1 MRNQTL
7 TEGPLI
13 EATGLCKY
21 YRVPSQSLF
30 GKAGTSR
37 ALERVDFA
45 VQRGESMAVVG
56 ESGSGKSTLLKL
68 LLGLSRP
75 SQGEVRFDGML
86 VDSTSD
92 RLLWLRRR
100 TGIVFQDP
108 YSSFNPR
115 RTIGQTVAEPL
126 IATQAPGDHRA
137 AVIAMLDRLELPLGS
152 VDRYPHEFSGGQR
165 QRIAL
170 ARALVHGPE
179 LLVADE
185 PVSAL
190 DVLVRGRLLDLLSE
204 LRNELGLTLLT
215 VTHDLAVVPRVADR
229 IVVMQDGSI
238 VERGDVESIF
248 SRPKELYTRQLI
260 EALPRL
266 P

>member
-1 MRNQTL
+1 MSNQTL
-7 TEGPLI
+7 TEGPLV
-13 EATGLCKY
+13 EAVGLCKY
-21 YRVPSQSLF
+21 YRIPSPSLF
-30 GKAGTSR
+30 GRAAMSR

-45 VQRGESMAVVG
+45 VQRGESVAVVG
-56 ESGSGKSTLLKL
+56 ESGSGKTTLLKL
-68 LLGLSRP
+68 LLGVSRP
-75 SQGEVRFDGML
+75 SAGEVRFDGMV
-86 VDSTSD
+86 VDSRSD

-115 RTIGQTVAEPL
+115 RTVGQTVAEPL
-126 IATQAPGDHRA
+126 IAIQAPGDHRE
-137 AVIAMLDRLELPLGS
+137 AVIAMLERLELPRGS

-179 LLVADE
+179 VLVADE

-204 LRNELGLTLLT
+204 LRNELGLTLIT

-229 IVVMQDGSI
+229 VAVMQDGQI
-238 VERGDVESIF
+238 VERGEVDAIF
-248 SRPKELYTRQLI
+248 ERPLEPYTRRLI
-260 EALPRL
+260 EALPKL